1 MEGNVNE
8 RSIVMFSNL
17 PPKSI
22 ANVAG
27 ESSILIVH
35 DKRENLHFCDF
46 GKQLCSLHRIAI
58 TATVLL
64 PMAMWWILIELK
76 RGKKNVLHFGLNG
89 VNETYSSC
97 TTHKIMV
104 KKQTRTC
111 WACMSKMI
119 KKFI

>member
-22 ANVAG
+22 VNVAG

-46 GKQLCSLHRIAI
+46 SKQLSSLHLIAKQQRYYCE
-58 TATVLL
+58 
-64 PMAMWWILIELK
+64 WQ
-76 RGKKNVLHFGLNG
+76 RGGF
-89 VNETYSSC
+89 
-97 TTHKIMV
+97 
-104 KKQTRTC
+104 
-111 WACMSKMI
+111 
-119 KKFI
+119 